1 VSIVE
6 TLLLYGGIPLA
17 VVLVVAGLVFGMGG
31 RATPRYRP
39 GRPFV
44 FAPVWFLS
52 ARSGFSPVEPSS
64 VPALPAVSSVP
75 ALPAAPS
82 RPALAAGG
90 STSATVVARE
100 QTGGARGSW

>member
-64 VPALPAVSSVP
+64 VPALPA
-75 ALPAAPS
+75 APS